1 MRRSGRAL
9 TSAVNHDS
17 RHFEEDLEEL
27 KQRLLAMGALAESR
41 LQMAMDGLVERNHAL
56 LAEVVSGDTTL
67 NDLQIEID
75 DRCFTLIA
83 LQQPVA
89 VDLRVIVSAMKIN
102 VDLERVGDLAVN
114 VGQAAQ
120 SYLRHP
126 PVKPLI
132 DLPRMGDLALKMLRE
147 AIGGCVSR
155 DIGAAH
161 AVLQQDDLLDALK
174 DQVFRELLTHMLG
187 DPSTIEPGV
196 DLVLISR
203 HLERVGDHATNI
215 AEDVIFIEDGRDV
228 RHGLVHPILKRRRSD
243 TTPI

>member
-1 MRRSGRAL
+1 M
-9 TSAVNHDS
+9 NHDS
-17 RHFEEDLEEL
+17 RHLGYDLEEL
-27 KQRLLAMGALAESR
+27 ERRLLTMAALAEAR
-41 LQMAMDGLVERNHAL
+41 LRMAVRGLVERNHEL
-56 LAEVVSGDTTL
+56 LAEVVSGDAKL

-89 VDLRVIVSAMKIN
+89 VDLRMIVSAMKIN
-102 VDLERVGDLAVN
+102 CDLERVGDLAVN

-120 SYLRHP
+120 SYLQHP

-132 DLPRMGDLALKMLRE
+132 DLPRMGELALKMLRE
-147 AIGGCVSR
+147 AIHGFVSG
-155 DIGAAH
+155 DVGAAQG
-161 AVLQQDDLLDALK
+161 VLQQDDLLDALK
-174 DQVFRELLTHMLG
+174 DQVFREVLTHMLG
-187 DPSTIEPGV
+187 NPSTIEPGV

-228 RHGLVHPILKRRRSD
+228 RHRSVKPIVERRRRSD
-243 TTPI
+243 MTPI

>member
-1 MRRSGRAL
+1 M
-9 TSAVNHDS
+9 NNDS
-17 RHFEEDLEEL
+17 RHFKDDLEEL
-27 KQRLLAMGALAESR
+27 KRRLLTMAALAETR
-41 LQMAMDGLVERNHAL
+41 LQMALRGLVERDREVL
-56 LAEVVSGDTTL
+56 DEVVFGDTKL

-75 DRCFTLIA
+75 ERCFTLIA

-102 VDLERVGDLAVN
+102 CDLERVGDLAVN

-120 SYLRHP
+120 SYLQHP

-147 AIGGCVSR
+147 AIGACVSR
-155 DIGAAH
+155 DVGLAQ

-187 DPSTIEPGV
+187 NPSTIAPGV

-215 AEDVIFIEDGRDV
+215 AEDVIFVEHGRDV
-228 RHGLVHPILKRRRSD
+228 RHGLVHSIAKRRRSD
-243 TTPI
+243 TIPI

>member
-1 MRRSGRAL
+1 M
-9 TSAVNHDS
+9 NHDS
-17 RHFEEDLEEL
+17 RHFEEDLEAL
-27 KQRLLAMGALAESR
+27 KRRLLSMGALAEAR
-41 LQMAMDGLVERNHAL
+41 LQMAMDGLVGRNPQL

-120 SYLRHP
+120 SYIQHP

-147 AIGGCVSR
+147 AIG
-155 DIGAAH
+155 A
-161 AVLQQDDLLDALK
+161 
-174 DQVFRELLTHMLG
+174 
-187 DPSTIEPGV
+187 
-196 DLVLISR
+196 
-203 HLERVGDHATNI
+203 
-215 AEDVIFIEDGRDV
+215 
-228 RHGLVHPILKRRRSD
+228 
-243 TTPI
+243 